1 MIKGVNRLINRN
13 SYVAEQSTGKLVLM
27 FAVAVTIIESNL
39 FSQQTSV
46 ALLSVNSKVFLGLQ
60 IASALP
66 VLAVR

>member
-13 SYVAEQSTGKLVLM
+13 SYVAEQSTGKLILM

>member
-1 MIKGVNRLINRN
+1 MIKGVNRLINRS

-27 FAVAVTIIESNL
+27 FAVVVTIIESNL

-66 VLAVR
+66 VLTVR